1 MRSTIAFSFCVG
13 AVLFLGACRER
24 DATTADRPKTDRQPT
39 PDVAKSGD
47 SGFAGR
53 LAAASEINNASLKDE
68 ALIKL
73 AVDAAIAGNDEIASK
88 ALNGM
93 YNVSQRD
100 EAAYTAALALAKSGK
115 ASAAVEIAKS
125 LNNVT
130 KRDELLARI
139 AKGGD

>member
-1 MRSTIAFSFCVG
+1 MRLPVVVVFCVG
-13 AVLFLGACRER
+13 AALILSGCRER
-24 DATTADRPKTDRQPT
+24 DAAPGDRPKADIHPTDN
-39 PDVAKSGD
+39 VAKSGD

-53 LAAASEINNASLKDE
+53 LAAASEINNVSLKDE
-68 ALIKL
+68 ALVKL
-73 AVDAAIAGNDEIASK
+73 AIDAATVGNDEITSK
-88 ALNGM
+88 ALNDVQ
-93 YNVSQRD
+93 NISLRD
-100 EAAYTAALALAKSGK
+100 ETAYTAALALAKSGK